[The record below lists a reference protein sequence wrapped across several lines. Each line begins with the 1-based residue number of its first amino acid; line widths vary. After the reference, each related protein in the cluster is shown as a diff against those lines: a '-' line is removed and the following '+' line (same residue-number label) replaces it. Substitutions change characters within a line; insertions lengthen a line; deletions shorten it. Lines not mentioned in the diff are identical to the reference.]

1 MTTFPGAS
9 PGYTPL
15 RWWMDSP
22 VRRGRATA
30 ARQTLVVLLLV
41 VLTVV
46 GGASA
51 AVAAA
56 GGVAPPRS
64 LSGPAAA
71 GGVTPSRSLSGPES
85 ATTHTPAAPTPALRT
100 DLTVRPGPPHD
111 TRPPRTATATD
122 HDRTVLPAVPRP
134 WVATDHIRIQHQ
146 LPPPGPGGALLPGPF
161 RIQAP
166 LPARQQAA
174 DAPSFAADRF
184 RVALPGVRGPPRTDR
199 SLGHRS
205 ARQI

>member
-1 MTTFPGAS
+1 M
-9 PGYTPL
+9 
-15 RWWMDSP
+15 
-22 VRRGRATA
+22 TA
-30 ARQTLVVLLLV
+30 ARQTLVALLLV
-41 VLTVV
+41 VFSVV

-56 GGVAPPRS
+56 GAGTPPRF
-64 LSGPAAA
+64 
-71 GGVTPSRSLSGPES
+71 LSGPES
-85 ATTHTPAAPTPALRT
+85 AAAHTPAAPTPARRT
-100 DLTVRPGPPHD
+100 DLTARTGPPHD
-111 TRPPRTATATD
+111 TRRTRTATATG
-122 HDRTVLPAVPRP
+122 HELTRVPAVPRP

-161 RIQAP
+161 GIQVP
-166 LPARQQAA
+166 LPARHQAA

>member
-1 MTTFPGAS
+1 M
-9 PGYTPL
+9 
-15 RWWMDSP
+15 
-22 VRRGRATA
+22 
-30 ARQTLVVLLLV
+30 LLLV

-46 GGASA
+46 GGATA

-56 GGVAPPRS
+56 GGVTPSRS

-71 GGVTPSRSLSGPES
+71 GGVTPSRSLSGPAAAGGVTPPRSLSGPES
-85 ATTHTPAAPTPALRT
+85 ATTHTPAAPTPARRT
-100 DLTVRPGPPHD
+100 DLTARPGLPHD
-111 TRPPRTATATD
+111 TRPTRTATATG
-122 HDRTVLPAVPRP
+122 HDRTDLPAVPRP

-184 RVALPGVRGPPRTDR
+184 RVTLPGVRGPPRTDR

>member
-9 PGYTPL
+9 PGYAPL
-15 RWWMDSP
+15 RRWMDSP

-56 GGVAPPRS
+56 GGV
-64 LSGPAAA
+64 
-71 GGVTPSRSLSGPES
+71 TPSRSLSGPES
-85 ATTHTPAAPTPALRT
+85 ATTHTPAAPTPARRT
-100 DLTVRPGPPHD
+100 DLTARPGLPHD
-111 TRPPRTATATD
+111 TRPTRAATATG
-122 HDRTVLPAVPRP
+122 HDRTDLPAVPRP
-134 WVATDHIRIQHQ
+134 WVATDHIRTQHQ